1 MGTRREGNPRIL
13 LEAGVISDIANKDK
27 KSDNYRIFAAREGG
41 GRTHLTCLLSSGPLF
56 LTTAGADHSFWDT
69 LRSLWPV
76 SKCLDLCLL
85 LWGML
90 GPSTKFLRISSS
102 SAIVYQ

>member
-27 KSDNYRIFAAREGG
+27 KSDNYRIFAGKEGG

-76 SKCLDLCLL
+76 S
-85 LWGML
+85 
-90 GPSTKFLRISSS
+90 
-102 SAIVYQ
+102 